1 MKNLLTVVFILV
13 TSLALAQQ
21 VTTLPA
27 PEGTVSDP
35 ALKNLVWNRWETTN
49 YVILS
54 IDHKQGLWLYENIE
68 SMKEWS
74 VVRWGLPNVN
84 YPKRVN
90 VTTVGAE
97 AGCMVICVP
106 NKETMQKIWRRDSN
120 YTEVKKSAKGIDR
133 NFMLLILDKS
143 PAETMPS
150 RLTVAHMKEL
160 ENKLETTFNLVIIRG
175 VATLNESLPQI
186 KARIAYVGQAKNLPS
201 VKSLFSMT
209 EKEWV
214 AQEYLYD
221 SLAATVCLMLR
232 REFGQDKF
240 HALLTPVTEK
250 KFQEI
255 YKFKGFDDFEVTW
268 RRYINNL
275 VQDVKNNKTPDHYL
289 QIAPKE
295 K

>member
-1 MKNLLTVVFILV
+1 MKQLLLFLV
-13 TSLALAQQ
+13 LVSSVSAQQ
-21 VTTLPA
+21 VTTLPV

-35 ALKNLVWNRWETTN
+35 TLKNLVWNRWETTN

-54 IDHKQGLWLYENIE
+54 IDHKQGLWLYQNIE

-74 VVRWGLPNVN
+74 AVRWGLPNID

-90 VTTVGAE
+90 ATTVGAE
-97 AGCMVICVP
+97 PGCMVICVP
-106 NKETMQKIWRRDSN
+106 NKETMQKIWKRDGN
-120 YTEVKKSAKGIDR
+120 YMEVKKNAKGIDR
-133 NFMLLILDKS
+133 NFMLLVLDKS

-150 RLTVAHMKEL
+150 KLTLAHMKEL
-160 ENKLETTFNLVIIRG
+160 ESKLDTNFNLVILRG
-175 VATLNESLPQI
+175 VATLNESLPQL
-186 KARIAYVGQAKNLPS
+186 KARITYVGQAKNLPS
-201 VKSLFSMT
+201 IKSLFGMT
-209 EKEWV
+209 EKEWMG
-214 AQEYLYD
+214 QEYLHD

-240 HALLTPVTEK
+240 HSLLAPVAEK

-268 RRYINNL
+268 KRYVNNL

-289 QIAPKE
+289 QIIPKE